1 MTKALAGLFIVQVA
15 VLGYL
20 AVNKSISNSGGQA
33 VELNV
38 SIISPDISNEKAIV
52 SIPPVPKKDVDPFDF
67 EIPNR
72 RLATQG
78 NSKGMIDLDKN
89 INAFATFGEA
99 FMENPI
105 VLRGIEKAIRE
116 QFYTFY
122 GDFVKEADLTPEEQI
137 ELFKLMSETMQS
149 NVKSFMTELGKNMGK
164 MQETFKD
171 GPPPEMI
178 EGIMANNMAMK
189 EGMIASMGQEK
200 FELFEQY
207 HKEKS
212 AAESFNRLKG
222 QMKRNET
229 PLSEDQESNLR
240 GVFLESQPSPF
251 QETSYKEQ
259 GNPDLS
265 EKTGTILDEKQQ
277 NSFKNS
283 RKRMNRLLLM
293 PF

>member
-1 MTKALAGLFIVQVA
+1 MKKALAGLFAVQVA
-15 VLGYL
+15 VLAYV
-20 AVNKSISNSGGQA
+20 AVNKSITA
-33 VELNV
+33 PAEKKVELNISV
-38 SIISPDISNEKAIV
+38 VSPDISNERILV
-52 SIPPVPKKDVDPFDF
+52 SIPPVPKKDVDPYDF
-67 EIPNR
+67 VIPER

-78 NSKGMIDLDKN
+78 NSEGMVDLDKN
-89 INAFATFGEA
+89 INALATFGEA

-137 ELFKLMSETMQS
+137 ELFKLMSETMQN

-164 MQETFKD
+164 MQEAFKD

-178 EGIMANNMAMK
+178 EGIMANNLAMK
-189 EGMIASMGQEK
+189 DGMIASMGQEK
-200 FELFEQY
+200 FDLFEQY

-222 QMKRNET
+222 QMSREKT
-229 PLSEDQESNLR
+229 PLSKDQEDSLR
-240 GVFLESQPSPF
+240 GVFLDSQPSPF
-251 QETSYKEQ
+251 QESSYTEK
-259 GNPDLS
+259 GTADMS
-265 EKTGTILDEKQQ
+265 DKTGDILDEKQQ

-283 RKRMNRLLLM
+283 HKRMNRLLLM